1 MNSGPSDHTAAPTG
15 SPDEPGPAAAKTDS
29 EALMHLRHELRTPL
43 NQILGYTEML
53 LEIVTEHG
61 QHKDLIAD
69 LGKLRCAGDEINTLL
84 GYSLVQWKIES
95 GQVDLADYRHRSL
108 VLLDLLCEHRDSC
121 EQQAAGLK
129 LADVIADLQKIS
141 LAAGNLR
148 RQLAHDFF
156 TKPGSAISAASPE
169 PAPAPGTKHPFAGP
183 DTALFNCRLLI
194 VDDQE
199 MNREMLLRRLF
210 RMGYD
215 ATVAEDGKVALEL
228 MNREQFD
235 LVLLDIMMPVMDG
248 FETLTRIKA
257 DLRLRHIPVIMLTAV
272 DEPASTVRCIE
283 GGAEDYVP
291 KPFNPVILRA
301 RINASLEKKRLRDM
315 ERAYMAEIQT
325 ERAKSEHL
333 LLNILPK
340 AVSERLKS
348 GEKTIV
354 NDFAQATVLFADI
367 VGFTR
372 IAAENPAVDT
382 VNLLNE
388 IFSAFDQLLDK
399 TGVEKIKTIGDSYMV
414 VSGVPIPQSDH
425 ALRAA
430 RMALGILQTLHDF
443 NTRHSF
449 NWSIRIGMHSG
460 PLVAGIIGSK
470 KFAYDLWG
478 DTVNIASR
486 LESQGEPDVIQI
498 SAATADLLRPY
509 CELSPRGQIDLKNRG
524 RMMTYQVLRLR

>member
-1 MNSGPSDHTAAPTG
+1 MSSGSATPYGTG
-15 SPDEPGPAAAKTDS
+15 SATPYGSGGRTPES

-53 LEIVTEHG
+53 LEIVVEHG
-61 QHKDLIAD
+61 QHQELIAE
-69 LGKLRCAGDEINTLL
+69 LGKLRSSGDEINTLL
-84 GYSLVQWKIES
+84 GYSLVHWKIES
-95 GQVDLADYRHRSL
+95 GQIDLTDYRQRSL
-108 VLLDLLCEHRDSC
+108 ALLDRLCSHRDRAEKS
-121 EQQAAGLK
+121 AADNK
-129 LADVIADLQKIS
+129 LDDVIADLKKIGQ
-141 LAAGNLR
+141 AAGNLR
-148 RQLAHDFF
+148 QLLDHDFF
-156 TKPGSAISAASPE
+156 LKPGTA
-169 PAPAPGTKHPFAGP
+169 APAAPEEKPARVDNTRHPFAEPGS
-183 DTALFNCRLLI
+183 ALFNCRLLV

-210 RMGYD
+210 RMGYN
-215 ATVAEDGKVALEL
+215 ATAAEDGKAALEL
-228 MNREQFD
+228 MVREQFD
-235 LVLLDIMMPVMDG
+235 LVLLDIVMPVMDG
-248 FETLTRIKA
+248 YEMLGRIKA
-257 DLRLRHIPVIMLTAV
+257 DNRLRHIPVIMLTAV
-272 DEPASTVRCIE
+272 DDPASTVRCIE
-283 GGAEDYVP
+283 NGAEDYVP

-325 ERAKSEHL
+325 EKAKSEHL

-354 NDFAQATVLFADI
+354 NDFAHATVLFADI

-399 TGVEKIKTIGDSYMV
+399 TGVEKIKTIGDAYMV
-414 VSGVPIPQSDH
+414 VAGVPVPQSDH

-430 RMALGILQTLHDF
+430 HMALGILQTVQDF
-443 NTRHSF
+443 NTRHGF
-449 NWSIRIGMHSG
+449 NWSVRIGMHSG

-478 DTVNIASR
+478 DTVNVASR
-486 LESQGEPDVIQI
+486 LESQGEPGVIQI
-498 SAATADLLRPY
+498 SSATADLLRPY
-509 CELSPRGQIDLKNRG
+509 CELVARGQLDLKNRG
-524 RMMTYQVLRLR
+524 RIATFQLLRLR

>member
-1 MNSGPSDHTAAPTG
+1 MSSGSATPYG
-15 SPDEPGPAAAKTDS
+15 SGSATPYGSGGSTPES

-53 LEIVTEHG
+53 LEIVVEHG
-61 QHKDLIAD
+61 QHQALIAE
-69 LGKLRCAGDEINTLL
+69 LGRLRSTGDEINTLL
-84 GYSLVQWKIES
+84 GYSLVHWKIES
-95 GQVDLADYRHRSL
+95 GQINLSDYRQRSL
-108 VLLDLLCEHRDSC
+108 ALLDRLCAHRDRA
-121 EQQAAGLK
+121 ETAASENQLE
-129 LADVIADLQKIS
+129 DVIADLKKIGQ
-141 LAAGNLR
+141 AAGNLR
-148 RQLAHDFF
+148 QLLDHDFF
-156 TKPGSAISAASPE
+156 VKPGTA
-169 PAPAPGTKHPFAGP
+169 APAAPAEKPARIDSTRHPFAEPGS
-183 DTALFNCRLLI
+183 ALFNCRLLV

-210 RMGYD
+210 RMGYN
-215 ATVAEDGKVALEL
+215 ATAAEDGKAALEL
-228 MNREQFD
+228 MVREQFD
-235 LVLLDIMMPVMDG
+235 LVLLDIVMPVMDG
-248 FETLTRIKA
+248 YEMLSRIKA
-257 DLRLRHIPVIMLTAV
+257 DNRLRHIPVIMLTAV
-272 DEPASTVRCIE
+272 DDPSSTVRCIE
-283 GGAEDYVP
+283 NGAEDYVP

-325 ERAKSEHL
+325 EKAKSEHL

-340 AVSERLKS
+340 AVSERLKG

-354 NDFAQATVLFADI
+354 NDFAHATVLFADI

-399 TGVEKIKTIGDSYMV
+399 TGVEKIKTIGDAYMV
-414 VSGVPIPQSDH
+414 VAGVPVPQSDH

-430 RMALGILQTLHDF
+430 HMALGILQTVSDF
-443 NTRHSF
+443 NVRHGF
-449 NWSIRIGMHSG
+449 NWSVRIGMHSG

-478 DTVNIASR
+478 DTVNVASR
-486 LESQGEPDVIQI
+486 LESQGEPGVIQI
-498 SAATADLLRPY
+498 SSATADLLRPY
-509 CELSPRGQIDLKNRG
+509 CELIARGQLDLKNRG
-524 RMMTYQVLRLR
+524 RISTFQLLRLR